1 MELLELQQIIQE
13 GIEDAL
19 PGIVRVRAEVA
30 SVQQRSNNHCY
41 LELCQSGPLG
51 VVAKVRAIIWKSRA
65 GAVLG
70 KFSKA
75 NGSSL
80 QAGMALVF
88 EGRVNYSELYGVSL
102 IIEDIDVEHTLGE
115 AELRRR
121 RTLERLEKEGLLDMQ
136 KELALPDVPYS
147 LAVISAHDAAGYGDF
162 CRHLLENE
170 YGFAFEVT
178 LFEAT
183 MQGDG
188 APASIIAALERILA
202 ASSPASSLPA
212 SSLPASTSTSERS
225 DSGGLGGN
233 APRPLGVQGDGGAAV
248 GGYDAVLI
256 LRGGGSVLDLACFD
270 DYELCEAIAR
280 FPLPVLTAI
289 GHDRDEHAADRVAN
303 ISVKTPTALA
313 DIFID
318 ALAAEDERITAFQNR
333 LRLAFAGKLARLEEG
348 VTRAEAR
355 LRLAFT
361 NKLARLEENVARAE
375 ARLRLSFA
383 GKLGVL
389 EECLGRNKSRLQL
402 ALVSKLSAAQG
413 AADKLQARIRFA
425 LNATLTG
432 ADAALSKLETR
443 ITAANPRLL
452 LERGYTLVAGGRGA
466 LIKRASEAKE
476 GDHISVIFPDGS
488 LHCLVEGITHET
500 QKNGKI

>member
-75 NGSSL
+75 NGSAL

-188 APASIIAALERILA
+188 APASIIAALDRIKN
-202 ASSPASSLPA
+202 
-212 SSLPASTSTSERS
+212 EGVDY
-225 DSGGLGGN
+225 DSI
-233 APRPLGVQGDGGAAV
+233 
-248 GGYDAVLI
+248 LI

-355 LRLAFT
+355 LRL
-361 NKLARLEENVARAE
+361 
-375 ARLRLSFA
+375 SFA

-413 AADKLQARIRFA
+413 AADKLLARIRFA

>member
-75 NGSSL
+75 NGSAL

-188 APASIIAALERILA
+188 APASIIAALERIKN
-202 ASSPASSLPA
+202 
-212 SSLPASTSTSERS
+212 EGVDY
-225 DSGGLGGN
+225 DSI
-233 APRPLGVQGDGGAAV
+233 
-248 GGYDAVLI
+248 LI

-348 VTRAEAR
+348 VT
-355 LRLAFT
+355 
-361 NKLARLEENVARAE
+361 RAE

-488 LHCLVEGITHET
+488 LHCLVEGITHDT

>member
-75 NGSSL
+75 NGSAL

-188 APASIIAALERILA
+188 APASIIAALDRIKN
-202 ASSPASSLPA
+202 
-212 SSLPASTSTSERS
+212 EGVDY
-225 DSGGLGGN
+225 DSI
-233 APRPLGVQGDGGAAV
+233 
-248 GGYDAVLI
+248 LI

-333 LRLAFAGKLARLEEG
+333 LRLAFAGKLASLEEG
-348 VTRAEAR
+348 VT
-355 LRLAFT
+355 
-361 NKLARLEENVARAE
+361 RAE

-500 QKNGKI
+500 HKNGKI

>member
-19 PGIVRVRAEVA
+19 PGLVRVRAEVA

-75 NGSSL
+75 NGSAL

-188 APASIIAALERILA
+188 APASIIAALDRIKN
-202 ASSPASSLPA
+202 
-212 SSLPASTSTSERS
+212 EGVDY
-225 DSGGLGGN
+225 DSI
-233 APRPLGVQGDGGAAV
+233 
-248 GGYDAVLI
+248 LI

-333 LRLAFAGKLARLEEG
+333 LRLAFAGKLASLEEG
-348 VTRAEAR
+348 VT
-355 LRLAFT
+355 
-361 NKLARLEENVARAE
+361 RAE

-500 QKNGKI
+500 HKNGKI

>member
-75 NGSSL
+75 NGSAL

-121 RTLERLEKEGLLDMQ
+121 RTLERLEKGGLLDMQ

-188 APASIIAALERILA
+188 APASIIAALDRIKN
-202 ASSPASSLPA
+202 
-212 SSLPASTSTSERS
+212 EGVDY
-225 DSGGLGGN
+225 DSI
-233 APRPLGVQGDGGAAV
+233 
-248 GGYDAVLI
+248 LI

-355 LRLAFT
+355 LRL
-361 NKLARLEENVARAE
+361 
-375 ARLRLSFA
+375 SFA

-413 AADKLQARIRFA
+413 AADKLLARIRFA

-466 LIKRASEAKE
+466 LIKRAFEAKE

>member
-75 NGSSL
+75 NGSAL

-188 APASIIAALERILA
+188 APASIIAALDRIKN
-202 ASSPASSLPA
+202 
-212 SSLPASTSTSERS
+212 EGVDY
-225 DSGGLGGN
+225 DSI
-233 APRPLGVQGDGGAAV
+233 
-248 GGYDAVLI
+248 LI

-318 ALAAEDERITAFQNR
+318 ALAAEDERITAFQN
-333 LRLAFAGKLARLEEG
+333 
-348 VTRAEAR
+348 
-355 LRLAFT
+355 
-361 NKLARLEENVARAE
+361 
-375 ARLRLSFA
+375 RLRLSFA

-500 QKNGKI
+500 HKNGKI

>member
-75 NGSSL
+75 NGSAL

-188 APASIIAALERILA
+188 APASIIAALDRIKN
-202 ASSPASSLPA
+202 
-212 SSLPASTSTSERS
+212 EGVDY
-225 DSGGLGGN
+225 DSI
-233 APRPLGVQGDGGAAV
+233 
-248 GGYDAVLI
+248 LI

-289 GHDRDEHAADRVAN
+289 GHDRDEHAADQVAN

-348 VTRAEAR
+348 VT
-355 LRLAFT
+355 
-361 NKLARLEENVARAE
+361 RAE

>member
-75 NGSSL
+75 NGSAL

-188 APASIIAALERILA
+188 APASIIAALDRIKN
-202 ASSPASSLPA
+202 
-212 SSLPASTSTSERS
+212 EGVDY
-225 DSGGLGGN
+225 DSI
-233 APRPLGVQGDGGAAV
+233 
-248 GGYDAVLI
+248 LI

-348 VTRAEAR
+348 VT
-355 LRLAFT
+355 
-361 NKLARLEENVARAE
+361 RAE

-488 LHCLVEGITHET
+488 LHCLVESITHET

>member
-1 MELLELQQIIQE
+1 MNLEQDYMELLELQQIIQE

-75 NGSSL
+75 NGSAL

-188 APASIIAALERILA
+188 APASIISALDRIKN
-202 ASSPASSLPA
+202 
-212 SSLPASTSTSERS
+212 EGVDY
-225 DSGGLGGN
+225 DSI
-233 APRPLGVQGDGGAAV
+233 
-248 GGYDAVLI
+248 LI

-355 LRLAFT
+355 LRL
-361 NKLARLEENVARAE
+361 
-375 ARLRLSFA
+375 SFA

-413 AADKLQARIRFA
+413 VADKLQARIRFA

-476 GDHISVIFPDGS
+476 GDRISVIFPDGS

>member
-1 MELLELQQIIQE
+1 MNLEQDYMELLELQQIIQE

-75 NGSSL
+75 NGSAL

-188 APASIIAALERILA
+188 APASIIAALDRIKN
-202 ASSPASSLPA
+202 
-212 SSLPASTSTSERS
+212 EGVDY
-225 DSGGLGGN
+225 DS
-233 APRPLGVQGDGGAAV
+233 
-248 GGYDAVLI
+248 VLI

-348 VTRAEAR
+348 VT
-355 LRLAFT
+355 
-361 NKLARLEENVARAE
+361 RAE

>member
-41 LELCQSGPLG
+41 LELCQSGPMG

-75 NGSSL
+75 NGSAL

-188 APASIIAALERILA
+188 APASIIAALDRIKN
-202 ASSPASSLPA
+202 
-212 SSLPASTSTSERS
+212 EGVDY
-225 DSGGLGGN
+225 DSI
-233 APRPLGVQGDGGAAV
+233 
-248 GGYDAVLI
+248 LI

-333 LRLAFAGKLARLEEG
+333 LRLAFAGKLASLEEG
-348 VTRAEAR
+348 VT
-355 LRLAFT
+355 
-361 NKLARLEENVARAE
+361 RAE

-500 QKNGKI
+500 HKNGKI

>member
-75 NGSSL
+75 NGSAL

-188 APASIIAALERILA
+188 APASIIAALDRIKN
-202 ASSPASSLPA
+202 
-212 SSLPASTSTSERS
+212 EGVDY
-225 DSGGLGGN
+225 DSI
-233 APRPLGVQGDGGAAV
+233 
-248 GGYDAVLI
+248 LI

-313 DIFID
+313 DRFID

-333 LRLAFAGKLARLEEG
+333 LRLAFAGKLASLEEG
-348 VTRAEAR
+348 VT
-355 LRLAFT
+355 
-361 NKLARLEENVARAE
+361 RAE

-500 QKNGKI
+500 HKNGKI

>member
-1 MELLELQQIIQE
+1 MNLEQDYMELLELQQIIQE

-75 NGSSL
+75 NGSAL

-188 APASIIAALERILA
+188 APASIIAALDRIKN
-202 ASSPASSLPA
+202 
-212 SSLPASTSTSERS
+212 EGVDY
-225 DSGGLGGN
+225 DSI
-233 APRPLGVQGDGGAAV
+233 
-248 GGYDAVLI
+248 LI

-348 VTRAEAR
+348 VT
-355 LRLAFT
+355 
-361 NKLARLEENVARAE
+361 RAE

-476 GDHISVIFPDGS
+476 GDRINVIFPDGS

>member
-75 NGSSL
+75 NGSAL

-188 APASIIAALERILA
+188 APASIIAALDRIKN
-202 ASSPASSLPA
+202 
-212 SSLPASTSTSERS
+212 EGVDY
-225 DSGGLGGN
+225 DSI
-233 APRPLGVQGDGGAAV
+233 
-248 GGYDAVLI
+248 LI

-333 LRLAFAGKLARLEEG
+333 LRLAFAGKLASLEEG
-348 VTRAEAR
+348 VT
-355 LRLAFT
+355 
-361 NKLARLEENVARAE
+361 RAE

-488 LHCLVEGITHET
+488 LHCLVEGITHDT

>member
-75 NGSSL
+75 NGSAL

-188 APASIIAALERILA
+188 APASIIAALDRIKN
-202 ASSPASSLPA
+202 
-212 SSLPASTSTSERS
+212 EGVDY
-225 DSGGLGGN
+225 DSI
-233 APRPLGVQGDGGAAV
+233 
-248 GGYDAVLI
+248 LI

-333 LRLAFAGKLARLEEG
+333 LRLAFAGKLASLEEG
-348 VTRAEAR
+348 VT
-355 LRLAFT
+355 
-361 NKLARLEENVARAE
+361 RAE

-488 LHCLVEGITHET
+488 LHCLVDGITHET
-500 QKNGKI
+500 HKNGKI

>member
-1 MELLELQQIIQE
+1 MNLEQDYMELLELQQIIQE

-75 NGSSL
+75 NGSAL

-188 APASIIAALERILA
+188 APASIIAALDRIKN
-202 ASSPASSLPA
+202 
-212 SSLPASTSTSERS
+212 EGVDY
-225 DSGGLGGN
+225 DSI
-233 APRPLGVQGDGGAAV
+233 
-248 GGYDAVLI
+248 LI

-348 VTRAEAR
+348 VT
-355 LRLAFT
+355 
-361 NKLARLEENVARAE
+361 RAE

>member
-1 MELLELQQIIQE
+1 MNLEQDYMELLELQQIIQE

-75 NGSSL
+75 NGSAL

-115 AELRRR
+115 AEIRRR

-188 APASIIAALERILA
+188 APASIIAALDRIKN
-202 ASSPASSLPA
+202 
-212 SSLPASTSTSERS
+212 EGVDY
-225 DSGGLGGN
+225 DSI
-233 APRPLGVQGDGGAAV
+233 
-248 GGYDAVLI
+248 LI

-333 LRLAFAGKLARLEEG
+333 LRLAFAGNLARLEEG

-361 NKLARLEENVARAE
+361 NKLARLEEKVARAE

>member
-75 NGSSL
+75 NGSAL

-188 APASIIAALERILA
+188 APASIIAALDRIKN
-202 ASSPASSLPA
+202 
-212 SSLPASTSTSERS
+212 EGVDY
-225 DSGGLGGN
+225 DSI
-233 APRPLGVQGDGGAAV
+233 
-248 GGYDAVLI
+248 LI

-355 LRLAFT
+355 LRL
-361 NKLARLEENVARAE
+361 
-375 ARLRLSFA
+375 SFA

-413 AADKLQARIRFA
+413 AADKLLARIRFA

-500 QKNGKI
+500 HKNGKI

>member
-75 NGSSL
+75 NGSAL

-188 APASIIAALERILA
+188 APASIIAALERIKN
-202 ASSPASSLPA
+202 
-212 SSLPASTSTSERS
+212 EGVDY
-225 DSGGLGGN
+225 DSI
-233 APRPLGVQGDGGAAV
+233 
-248 GGYDAVLI
+248 LI

-348 VTRAEAR
+348 VT
-355 LRLAFT
+355 
-361 NKLARLEENVARAE
+361 RAE

-488 LHCLVEGITHET
+488 LHCLVEGVTHET

>member
-1 MELLELQQIIQE
+1 MNLEQDYIELLELQQIIQE

-75 NGSSL
+75 NGSAL

-188 APASIIAALERILA
+188 APASIIAALDRIKN
-202 ASSPASSLPA
+202 
-212 SSLPASTSTSERS
+212 EGVDY
-225 DSGGLGGN
+225 DSI
-233 APRPLGVQGDGGAAV
+233 
-248 GGYDAVLI
+248 LI

-318 ALAAEDERITAFQNR
+318 ALAAEDERITAFQKR

-348 VTRAEAR
+348 VT
-355 LRLAFT
+355 
-361 NKLARLEENVARAE
+361 RAE

-500 QKNGKI
+500 

>member
-75 NGSSL
+75 NGSAL

-188 APASIIAALERILA
+188 APASIIAALDRIKN
-202 ASSPASSLPA
+202 
-212 SSLPASTSTSERS
+212 EGVDY
-225 DSGGLGGN
+225 DSI
-233 APRPLGVQGDGGAAV
+233 
-248 GGYDAVLI
+248 LI

-355 LRLAFT
+355 LRL
-361 NKLARLEENVARAE
+361 
-375 ARLRLSFA
+375 SFA

-466 LIKRASEAKE
+466 LIKRAAEAKE
-476 GDHISVIFPDGS
+476 GDHMSVIFPDGR